1 MMDEIDE
8 FFASLPKGRCNP
20 CEYAK
25 CVVANDQWMFLGCC
39 HEPYHGKWVKEI
51 EHCPKMEVEE

>member
-1 MMDEIDE
+1 MDEIDE

-20 CEYAK
+20 CEYSK
-25 CVVANDQWMFLGCC
+25 CIVANTQWMFLGCC

-51 EHCPKMEVEE
+51 EHCPKMEDEGW